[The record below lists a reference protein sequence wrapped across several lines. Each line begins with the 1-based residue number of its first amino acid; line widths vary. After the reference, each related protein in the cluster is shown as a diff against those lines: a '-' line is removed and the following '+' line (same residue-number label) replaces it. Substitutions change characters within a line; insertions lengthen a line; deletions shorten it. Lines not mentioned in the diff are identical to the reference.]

1 MRITSANDKHSIRL
15 LDMDYG
21 FDFSFISE
29 FWPSLLDGLWVSI
42 KMAAVSLIGGFI
54 LGVLLAVARGQDF
67 RVIRHLAGGFV
78 DLTRNTPLIVQ
89 TFWLFFG
96 LSALDFRVPAFYAA
110 VVALAINT
118 SGYTCEI
125 VRAGI
130 DSVHGGQKEAASCLG
145 LSRFQVLR
153 YVVLPQAI
161 EKMYPSLISQFVLMM
176 LATSIM
182 SEISVEELTAIG
194 YQIQSQT
201 FRGFEAYLVIAAIY
215 LLMSWLL
222 RVVMNLCYGI
232 AFPKQ
237 RHLAQARYAA
247 NKQAKRALASTASVV
262 EVKS

>member
-1 MRITSANDKHSIRL
+1 
-15 LDMDYG
+15 MDYG
-21 FDFSFISE
+21 FDFSFLSD

-42 KMAAVSLIGGFI
+42 RMAAVSLGGGFI
-54 LGVLLAVARGQDF
+54 LGVLLAVARGQESGL
-67 RVIRHLAGGFV
+67 IRRLAGGFV

-96 LSALDFRVPAFYAA
+96 LSALEIRVPAFYAA

-130 DSVHGGQKEAASCLG
+130 DSVHAGQKEAASCLG
-145 LSRFQVLR
+145 LGRAQILR
-153 YVVLPQAI
+153 YIVLPQAI

-215 LLMSWLL
+215 LIMSWLL
-222 RVVMNLCYGI
+222 RVVMTVCYNV

-237 RHLAQARYAA
+237 RHIAQSRATARKRLKGGKPRSAA
-247 NKQAKRALASTASVV
+247 IQG
-262 EVKS
+262 VKS

>member
-1 MRITSANDKHSIRL
+1 
-15 LDMDYG
+15 MDYG
-21 FDFSFISE
+21 FDFSFISD
-29 FWPSLLDGLWVSI
+29 FWPSLIAGLWVSI
-42 KMAAVSLIGGFI
+42 KMAAVSLVGGFI
-54 LGVLLAVARGQDF
+54 LGVLLAVARG
-67 RVIRHLAGGFV
+67 RRPGAIRYLAGGFV

-130 DSVHGGQKEAASCLG
+130 DSVHHGQKEAASCLG
-145 LSRFQVLR
+145 LKRGQILR

-222 RVVMNLCYGI
+222 RVVMTLCYNV

-237 RHLAQARYAA
+237 RRLTQARLTARRQA
-247 NKQAKRALASTASVV
+247 KKQASPSTVMN

>member
-1 MRITSANDKHSIRL
+1 
-15 LDMDYG
+15 MDYG
-21 FDFSFISE
+21 FDFSFIGE
-29 FWPSLLDGLWVSI
+29 FWPSLIDGLWVSI
-42 KMAAVSLIGGFI
+42 KMAAVSLIGGFA
-54 LGVLLAVARGQDF
+54 LGVLLAVARGQGSSF
-67 RVIRHLAGGFV
+67 VRHLAGGFV

-130 DSVHGGQKEAASCLG
+130 DSVHHGQKEAASCLG
-145 LSRFQVLR
+145 LSRIQIMR

-222 RVVMNLCYGI
+222 RVVMTVCYNI

-237 RHLAQARYAA
+237 RRLAQARVAA
-247 NKQAKRALASTASVV
+247 RKLAKRQTTPTVAMS
-262 EVKS
+262 EVKP

>member
-1 MRITSANDKHSIRL
+1 
-15 LDMDYG
+15 MDYG
-21 FDFSFISE
+21 FDFSFIGE
-29 FWPSLLDGLWVSI
+29 FWPSLLEGLWVSTR
-42 KMAAVSLIGGFI
+42 MAAVSLAGGFI
-54 LGVLLAVARGQDF
+54 LGVLLAVARSQDSGL
-67 RVIRHLAGGFV
+67 IRRLAGGFV

-96 LSALDFRVPAFYAA
+96 LSALEIRVPAFYAA
-110 VVALAINT
+110 VIALAINT

-125 VRAGI
+125 VRAGM
-130 DSVHGGQKEAASCLG
+130 DSVHHGQKEAAACLG
-145 LSRFQVLR
+145 LSKARILR
-153 YVVLPQAI
+153 HVVLPQAI

-215 LLMSWLL
+215 LAMSWLL
-222 RVVMNLCYGI
+222 RVVMTLCYNV

-237 RHLAQARYAA
+237 RHIDQARSAGSRPA
-247 NKQAKRALASTASVV
+247 RDKALSGTAMNGAKS
-262 EVKS
+262 

>member
-1 MRITSANDKHSIRL
+1 
-15 LDMDYG
+15 MDYG
-21 FDFSFISE
+21 FDFSFIGE
-29 FWPSLLDGLWVSI
+29 FWPSLLEGLWVSI
-42 KMAAVSLIGGFI
+42 KMAAVSLSGGFI
-54 LGVLLAVARGQDF
+54 LGVLLAVARSQESGL
-67 RVIRHLAGGFV
+67 IRRLAGGFV

-96 LSALDFRVPAFYAA
+96 LSALEIRVPAFYAA
-110 VVALAINT
+110 VIALAINT

-130 DSVHGGQKEAASCLG
+130 DSVHAGQKEAASCLG
-145 LSRFQVLR
+145 LGRTQILR

-201 FRGFEAYLVIAAIY
+201 FLGFEAYLVIAAIY
-215 LLMSWLL
+215 LIMSWLL
-222 RVVMNLCYGI
+222 RTVMTLCYNV

-237 RHLAQARYAA
+237 RRLALSKATARKGANRDKPRSAA
-247 NKQAKRALASTASVV
+247 IQG
-262 EVKS
+262 VKS